1 LTVGLM
7 SVEEHPLLQLLKRDP
22 RYRLEAYQFV
32 REGLD
37 YAQRA
42 LGMGVGRP
50 LRRGEKAPPESH
62 LTGQELCEAL
72 RRFAVDQFGFMAKW
86 VLNSWGIYATSDF
99 GELVYNMIAVNLMR
113 KSKTDRREDFDDIFD
128 FEDAFVLQFQ
138 IDLNE

>member
-1 LTVGLM
+1 M
-7 SVEEHPLLQLLKRDP
+7 SAEEHPLVQLLRRDP

-37 YAQRA
+37 YAQRV

-50 LRRGEKAPPESH
+50 LRRGQKPPPESH
-62 LTGQELCEAL
+62 LTGQELSEAL
-72 RRFAVDQFGFMAKW
+72 RQFAVDQFGFMAKW

-113 KSKTDRREDFDDIFD
+113 KSETDRREDFDNVYE
-128 FEDAFVLQFQ
+128 FEEVFVRQFH
-138 IDLNE
+138 INLPG

>member
-1 LTVGLM
+1 M
-7 SVEEHPLLQLLKRDP
+7 SLEEHPLLQLLKRDR

-37 YAQRA
+37 YAQRV
-42 LGMGVGRP
+42 LGMGGSR
-50 LRRGEKAPPESH
+50 LSRRADKPTVSH

-72 RRFAVDQFGFMAKW
+72 RQFALDQFGYMAKW

-113 KSKTDRREDFDDIFD
+113 KSKTDRREDFDGVYDFD
-128 FEDAFVLQFQ
+128 EAFVEGFRIRLP
-138 IDLNE
+138 E

>member
-1 LTVGLM
+1 M
-7 SVEEHPLLQLLKRDP
+7 QLLKRDR

-37 YAQRA
+37 YAQRV
-42 LGMGVGRP
+42 LGMGGSR
-50 LRRGEKAPPESH
+50 LSRRADKPTVSH

-72 RRFAVDQFGFMAKW
+72 RQFALDQFGYMAKW

-113 KSKTDRREDFDDIFD
+113 KSKTDRREDFDGVYDFD
-128 FEDAFVLQFQ
+128 EAFVEGFRIRLP
-138 IDLNE
+138 E